1 MLAGYYKKQFLLPY
15 INVGDIQITKLWG
28 IDKMVF
34 QKHIPKFPL
43 GSYVD
48 CIVYVEGNNK
58 GIGFPKTAMS
68 LAFNLNDSFKLFA
81 DNTFSSFTDFK
92 KYWVAGLQ
100 IQPTYVESYG
110 ESKMV
115 VIQFKTL
122 GAYAFLN
129 EPLRYFT
136 NNYTNLDCVF
146 KKDADEVWEQLQE
159 AKTIN
164 EKFLV
169 AESFLYRKLLTT
181 RTPRSKLI
189 SSVDFLFKKTE
200 HASIKEI
207 CKQNNISRKHL
218 NNLFQEYLGISP
230 KMLSSLNRFQ
240 SILHKVSNSK
250 PGKLTSIAYELD
262 FFDQAHFNNNFK
274 RFTGLKPN
282 DYIKNIELMPTLKI
296 IPHFLPVA

>member
-1 MLAGYYKKQFLLPY
+1 VRDKKML
-15 INVGDIQITKLWG
+15 
-28 IDKMVF
+28 F

-58 GIGFPKTAMS
+58 GVGFPKTAMS
-68 LAFNLNDSFKLFA
+68 LVFNLNDSFKLFA
-81 DNTFSSFTDFK
+81 DSTFSIYTDYK

-110 ESKMV
+110 ESKMI

-129 EPLRYFT
+129 QPLQYFT
-136 NNYTNLDCVF
+136 NQYTNLDCIF
-146 KKDADEVWEQLQE
+146 KNEADDTWEQLQE
-159 AKTIN
+159 AKTVN

-169 AESFLYRKLLTT
+169 TENFLYRKLLTT
-181 RTPRSKLI
+181 KTPRDKLV
-189 SSVDFLFKKTE
+189 SSFDFLFKNRG
-200 HASIKEI
+200 HVSIEEI

-230 KMLSSLNRFQ
+230 KMLSSLSRFQ
-240 SILHKVSNSK
+240 SILHRVSNSK

-296 IPHFLPVA
+296 IPHFLPVV